1 MLRGS
6 SISLLLAAVVMALSG
21 CSLSPSQPTYRIA
34 DPSDLLVDA
43 YLVDDLEELPAI
55 DPPNL
60 FELPANYQEDLD
72 RIIAST
78 DSERERYTKMRRWIY
93 RRFRDYDF
101 DVTETYSLGQLN
113 TNRKIN
119 CLSFSAMFV
128 AAARYVDVPADF
140 QLVLA
145 PPYWDKEGNNWIN
158 NQHINVTGSVE
169 VGEDYIEQILSNIN
183 PADYLGLPS
192 DYVWSPRRGFELGGA
207 LRYTADINPAVLS
220 INSGRKKITDQQVI
234 SLFYSNKSIE
244 ALLDQDLPLAYVY
257 TKHALE
263 ADPDSSIAWNNL
275 GVIYARVDR
284 QGFSI
289 AAYKRAIELDE
300 KMYSAKSNLANSYRA
315 SGQELQAELIEQE
328 IESFRNQNPY
338 YHSALAEGSIAAGD
352 FEDAI
357 DHLEDAVA
365 HKRNEHFF
373 YHQLAIV
380 NQQLGDREA
389 VIENL
394 NRARRYARGSEKT
407 RFAGKLKALEEI
419 AVLSK

>member
-1 MLRGS
+1 MLKYPF
-6 SISLLLAAVVMALSG
+6 IALLLASATITLSA
-21 CSLSPSQPTYRIA
+21 CSSLSSRHQHHIEN
-34 DPSDLLVDA
+34 PSDLLVDA
-43 YLVDDLEELPAI
+43 YFVGALAELPSI
-55 DPPNL
+55 EQPNL
-60 FELPANYQEDLD
+60 FELPASYRQDLD

-78 DSERERYTKMRRWIY
+78 DSEHERYKKMRAWIY
-93 RRFRDYDF
+93 RHFRDFDF

-145 PPYWDKEGNNWIN
+145 PPYWDKNGDNWIN

-169 VGEDYIEQILSNIN
+169 VGEDYINQSLNNIN

-192 DYVWSPRRGFELGGA
+192 EYLWSPRHGSQLSGA

-220 INSGRKKITDQQVI
+220 INSGREKISDQQVI

-244 ALLDQDLPLAYVY
+244 ALLDQELPLAYVY

-275 GVIYARVDR
+275 GVLYARVDR
-284 QGFSI
+284 QDLSI
-289 AAYKRAIELDE
+289 AAYERAIALDDN
-300 KMYSAKSNLANSYRA
+300 MYSAKSNLANSFRS
-315 SGQELQAELIEQE
+315 SGQQLQAELIEQE

-338 YHSALAEGSIAAGD
+338 YHSALAEDSIAAGELD
-352 FEDAI
+352 DAME
-357 DHLEDAVA
+357 HLQEAVA
-365 HKRNEHFF
+365 YKRNEHFF

-394 NRARRYARGSEKT
+394 DRARRYARGSEKA

-419 AVLSK
+419 AVLSR

>member
-1 MLRGS
+1 MLRDS
-6 SISLLLAAVVMALSG
+6 FISLLLATVVITLSG
-21 CSLSPSQPTYRIA
+21 CSLLPSQPSYRIA

-43 YLVDDLEELPAI
+43 YFVDGLEDLPSI
-55 DPPNL
+55 DQPNL
-60 FELPANYQEDLD
+60 FELPANYQQDLD

-78 DSERERYTKMRRWIY
+78 DSEYERYTKMRRWIY
-93 RRFRDYDF
+93 RHFRDYDF
-101 DVTETYSLGQLN
+101 DVTETYSLSQLN

-145 PPYWDKEGNNWIN
+145 PPYWDKNGDNWIN
-158 NQHINVTGSVE
+158 NQHINITGSVE
-169 VGEDYIEQILSNIN
+169 VDEDYINQRFNKITPLDFIGS
-183 PADYLGLPS
+183 S
-192 DYVWSPRRGFELGGA
+192 SQFVWSVAGASGFSGS

-220 INSGRKKITDQQVI
+220 INSGRKKITEQQVT

-244 ALLDQDLPLAYVY
+244 ALLDQDLSLAYVY
-257 TKHALE
+257 TRHALA

-275 GVIYARVDR
+275 GVLYARVDK
-284 QGFSI
+284 QDFSI
-289 AAYKRAIELDE
+289 AAYERAIALDD

-315 SGQELQAELIEQE
+315 SGKEQQAELIEQE

-338 YHSALAEGSIAAGD
+338 YHSALAEGSIATGD
-352 FEDAI
+352 FQDAM
-357 DHLEDAVA
+357 DHLQEAIA
-365 HKRNEHFF
+365 QKHNEHFF

-394 NRARRYARGSEKT
+394 SRARRYARGSEKT
-407 RFAGKLKALEEI
+407 RFSGKLKALEEI
-419 AVLSK
+419 AVLNK